1 MRSMRARVLVGV
13 NSGVILAIGLTLLVP
28 LVLSLLC
35 EDGSWKSFLSP
46 AAGMIPL
53 GAAALWASR
62 LRGVGYVQDRDV
74 YLAVT
79 LAWVLAAL
87 LGGVPFIIEGTF

>member
-1 MRSMRARVLVGV
+1 
-13 NSGVILAIGLTLLVP
+13 
-28 LVLSLLC
+28 
-35 EDGSWKSFLSP
+35 
-46 AAGMIPL
+46 MIPL
-53 GAAALWASR
+53 GAAGLWASR

-87 LGGVPFIIEGTF
+87 LGGVPFIIEGTFNSLVDSTFEAMSGFTTTGYSKDSLLYT